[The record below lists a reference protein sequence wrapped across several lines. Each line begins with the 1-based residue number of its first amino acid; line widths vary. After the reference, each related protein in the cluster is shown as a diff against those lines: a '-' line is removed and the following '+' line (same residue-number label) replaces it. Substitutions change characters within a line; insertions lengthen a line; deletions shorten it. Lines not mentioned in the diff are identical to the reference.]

1 MKTKEEVK
9 KIFTKNGGKFI
20 TPASVISTKLKTIR
34 AFVFDWDG
42 VFNTGEKDEKG
53 SSSFTEVD
61 SMGTNLLR
69 FAYWIKHDQLP
80 LTGLISGE
88 HNSISFYLGK
98 REHFTSCYYK
108 ISNKTEALEHLS
120 LQHSVKASEIAY
132 VFDDVLDL
140 SIAKEVGLRIFVNRK
155 ANPLLTA
162 FVIKNK
168 LADYI
173 TGNESGSFAVRE
185 ACELMIG
192 LQGIYDKVITE
203 RMKFSASYKKFIDLR
218 NLIQTNFYTKQNDEI
233 VEANPK

>member
-1 MKTKEEVK
+1 MKTKSDVK
-9 KIFTKNGGKFI
+9 NVFTKNGGKFI

-42 VFNTGEKDEKG
+42 VFNTGEKDDKG
-53 SSSFTEVD
+53 SSSFSEVD

-69 FAYWIKHDQLP
+69 FAHWIKHDQLP

-88 HNSISFYLGK
+88 HNHISFYLGK

-108 ISNKTEALEHLS
+108 ISNKTEALKHMS
-120 LQHSVKASEIAY
+120 LHHHIKSSEVAY

-140 SIAKEVGLRIFVNRK
+140 SVAQEAGVRIFVNRK
-155 ANPLLTA
+155 ANPLLTDY
-162 FVIKNK
+162 VIKYK

-173 TGNESGSFAVRE
+173 TANESGNFAVRE

-203 RMKFSASYKKFIDLR
+203 RMNFSDSYRKYIDLR
-218 NLIQTNFYTKQNDEI
+218 NLIQTNFYTKQGDEV
-233 VEANPK
+233 VEANP